1 MERLTIQREGAVLHS
16 VTLDKDVI
24 TIGRDAKAEIQLDD
38 ASVSRRHATLT
49 KINSRF
55 FVEDLGS
62 TNGTFLN
69 RKKISMHILK
79 NGDQVMIGHFT
90 LRFETDVSEDDEEG
104 EELEKTVIFAPSKLA
119 QQLAPPR
126 KTAAPAVVPK
136 TAALRFKGGRYDGQ
150 TKKIEGSLY
159 TLGQPGGDV
168 AVIARRPQGFFLLHI
183 GGNTFPRINGVQIT
197 STRGV
202 KLEEGDQ
209 IEVGS
214 ITANI
219 SFGAH

>member
-1 MERLTIQREGAVLHS
+1 MERLTIQRDGVVLHS
-16 VTLDKDVI
+16 VTLDKDYV
-24 TIGRDAKAEIQLDD
+24 TIGRDSRAEIQLDD

-55 FVEDLGS
+55 FVEDQGS
-62 TNGTFLN
+62 TNGTYLN

-79 NGDQVMIGHFT
+79 NGDQVMVGHFT
-90 LRFETDVSEDDEEG
+90 LRFESDLDEDEEEG

-119 QQLAPPR
+119 LQTAPP
-126 KTAAPAVVPK
+126 KKQAVVVAAPK
-136 TAALRFKGGRYDGQ
+136 TATLRFKGGRYDGQ
-150 TKKIEGSLY
+150 SKKIEGSLY

-183 GGNTFPRINGVQIT
+183 GGNTFPKINGVQIT

-202 KLEEGDQ
+202 KLEDGDQ
-209 IEVGS
+209 IEVGV
-214 ITANI
+214 ITATI
-219 SFGAH
+219 AFG

>member
-1 MERLTIQREGAVLHS
+1 MERLTIQRDGTVLHS

-24 TIGRDAKAEIQLDD
+24 TIGRDSKAEIQLDD

-79 NGDQVMIGHFT
+79 NGDQVMVGHFT
-90 LRFETDVSEDDEEG
+90 LRFETDVDEDEEEG
-104 EELEKTVIFAPSKLA
+104 EELEKTVIFAPSKLTRHI
-119 QQLAPPR
+119 PPAR
-126 KTAAPAVVPK
+126 KAVVAVAPK
-136 TAALRFKGGRYDGQ
+136 TALLRFKGGRYDGQ
-150 TKKIEGSLY
+150 AKKIEGSLY

-183 GGNTFPRINGVQIT
+183 GGNTFPKINGVQIT

-209 IEVGS
+209 IEVGT
-214 ITANI
+214 ITAII
-219 SFGAH
+219 SFGPA